1 MLLLANELL
10 KNDDVEVENDVHEL
24 AVATDHP
31 HRLLLDELFIRV
43 TRLRPLAPQK
53 SVYLRVQILT
63 QLVYYGYFLVA
74 HHYTLCKLLS
84 HLHGTVTS

>member
-1 MLLLANELL
+1 MMQLLANELL

-31 HRLLLDELFIRV
+31 HRLLLDELFVCV
-43 TRLRPLAPQK
+43 TRLRALVPQE
-53 SVYLRVQILT
+53 SVNLRVQILT

-74 HHYTLCKLLS
+74 HHYTLC
-84 HLHGTVTS
+84 